1 MTKPPIPLGYAYLG
15 VLLTTF
21 FWGTN
26 FNVGAYVIQRMPPI
40 SAAAER
46 FVIASTLLLFVLG
59 LTGKLRLSTLRSNLL
74 AFIAL
79 GLFSVVGFNMAMF
92 IGLHTTTAVNGALIM
107 ATTPLSTLVMAA
119 LIEHEKITRDKAI
132 GILCGLIGVVFVI
145 THGNIA
151 HLLQLNIA
159 LGDLIILAGSLSWSI
174 STVISRRFVKDAT
187 ALETASYAMMFGTIV
202 LVGFAF
208 GFEQPLTALRNM
220 PINIHIA
227 VIYMATFGSMVA
239 YLLWFNGV
247 QRVGSARAT
256 AFMNFVPVFTMLIS
270 IASGTLPNVWQLLGT
285 AAIIIGV
292 VITSG
297 VLKSAPIPE
306 QNLAKTR

>member
-1 MTKPPIPLGYAYLG
+1 MAKQPTSLTYAYLG

-26 FNVGAYVIQRMPPI
+26 FNAGAYVILHMPPI
-40 SAAAER
+40 SVAAER
-46 FVIASTLLLFVLG
+46 FVIATTLLLLVLG
-59 LTGKLRLSTLRSNLL
+59 LMGKLRLSALRRNLG

-92 IGLHTTTAVNGALIM
+92 IGLHTTTAINGALIM

-119 LIEHEKITRDKAI
+119 LVEGEQITPAKAL
-132 GILCGLIGVVFVI
+132 GILFGLIGVVLVI

-151 HLLQLNIA
+151 HLLQLKIA
-159 LGDLIILAGSLSWSI
+159 IGDLIILAGSLSWSI

-187 ALETASYAMMFGTIV
+187 AQETAAYAMLVGTLV
-202 LVGFAF
+202 LVGLAF
-208 GFEQPLTALRNM
+208 TFESPITA
-220 PINIHIA
+220 IA
-227 VIYMATFGSMVA
+227 QAPAATQMTVIYMATFGSMVA

-247 QRVGSARAT
+247 QRVGSAQAT
-256 AFMNFVPVFTMLIS
+256 VFMNFVPVFTMLIS
-270 IASGTLPNVWQLLGT
+270 IISGILPNLWQLLGT

-297 VLKSAPIPE
+297 LLGTPTSGTKAAVKHH
-306 QNLAKTR
+306 

>member
-1 MTKPPIPLGYAYLG
+1 MTKPIPPLTYAYLG

-26 FNVGAYVIQRMPPI
+26 FNVGAYVIQTMPPI
-40 SAAAER
+40 TAGAER
-46 FVIASTLLLFVLG
+46 FVIATILLLMVLG
-59 LTGKLRLSTLRSNLL
+59 LMGKLRLSTLRRNLG

-79 GLFSVVGFNMAMF
+79 GVFSVVGFNMAMF

-107 ATTPLSTLVMAA
+107 ATTPLSTLVLSA

-132 GILCGLIGVVFVI
+132 GIFCGLVGVVLVI

-159 LGDLIILAGSLSWSI
+159 VGDLIILAGSLSWSL
-174 STVISRRFVKDAT
+174 STVISRRYVVDAT
-187 ALETASYAMMFGTIV
+187 AQETASYAMLFGTIG
-202 LVGFAF
+202 LVILALT
-208 GFEQPLTALRNM
+208 FEQPLHSITQM
-220 PINIHIA
+220 PLNIHIA
-227 VIYMATFGSMVA
+227 VLYMATFGSMIA

-247 QRVGSARAT
+247 QQVGSARAT

-270 IASGTLPNVWQLLGT
+270 ILSGVLPNVWQLLGT
-285 AAIIIGV
+285 AAIIVGV

-297 VLKSAPIPE
+297 VLKAQPPAAASS
-306 QNLAKTR
+306 R